1 MADAIKIYGIPQS
14 RAARCVWMVRELGVP
29 HEVVPVHY
37 RAARETPELLRVN
50 PNGRIP
56 AMDDNGFALFE
67 SMAINLYLAK
77 TYGSG
82 SALVPRSLEEEALVT
97 QWSFWVV
104 AELEKPLVMLLVN
117 AIGYRVVDEEA
128 LAKARSD
135 LDRPLRVLDGDLSTR
150 PWLLGD
156 RFTVADL
163 NVASVLDWQRTTKL
177 DLSPYPHVADWL
189 LRCLGRP
196 AFKGLSLG

>member
-1 MADAIKIYGIPQS
+1 MTDAIKIYGIPQS
-14 RAARCVWMVRELGVP
+14 RVARCVWMVRELGVP

-37 RAARETPELLRVN
+37 RVARETPELLRVN

-67 SMAINLYLAK
+67 STAINLYLAK
-77 TYGSG
+77 KYGSG

-150 PWLLGD
+150 PWMLGD

-189 LRCLGRP
+189 SRCLGRP

>member
-1 MADAIKIYGIPQS
+1 MTDAIKIYGIPQS

-29 HEVVPVHY
+29 HEVVSVHY
-37 RAARETPELLRVN
+37 RVARETPELLRLN

-77 TYGSG
+77 KYGSG

-104 AELEKPLVMLLVN
+104 AEMEKPLVMLVVN

-189 LRCLGRP
+189 SRCLGRP

>member
-1 MADAIKIYGIPQS
+1 
-14 RAARCVWMVRELGVP
+14 MVRELGVP

-37 RAARETPELLRVN
+37 RVARETPELLRVN

-77 TYGSG
+77 KYGIG

-104 AELEKPLVMLLVN
+104 AELEKPLVTLVVN

-189 LRCLGRP
+189 SRCLGRP

>member
-29 HEVVPVHY
+29 YEVVPVHY
-37 RAARETPELLRVN
+37 RVARETPELLRVN

-77 TYGSG
+77 KYGSG

-189 LRCLGRP
+189 SRCLGRP

>member
-1 MADAIKIYGIPQS
+1 MAEKERAYDSQEIGVRLAAIPGWS
-14 RAARCVWMVRELGVP
+14 CEDGALART
-29 HEVVPVHY
+29 Y
-37 RAARETPELLRVN
+37 ETNGWGTTLLV
-50 PNGRIP
+50 
-56 AMDDNGFALFE
+56 
-67 SMAINLYLAK
+67 
-77 TYGSG
+77 
-82 SALVPRSLEEEALVT
+82 
-97 QWSFWVV
+97 
-104 AELEKPLVMLLVN
+104 VN

-189 LRCLGRP
+189 SRCLGRP